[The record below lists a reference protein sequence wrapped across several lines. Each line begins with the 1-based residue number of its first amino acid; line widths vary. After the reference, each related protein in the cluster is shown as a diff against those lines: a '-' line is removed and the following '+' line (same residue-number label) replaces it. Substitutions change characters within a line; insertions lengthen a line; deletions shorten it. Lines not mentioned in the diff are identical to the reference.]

1 MRDDGPAPAWV
12 RTGLSDFEYS
22 VVLAGLKEKEEV
34 LLLPSTGLYESQ
46 SNLRNWMRRRSG
58 GLPGIG

>member
-1 MRDDGPAPAWV
+1 MRDYGPEPAWV

-22 VVLAGLKEKEEV
+22 VVLTGLDRNEQV